1 MGEPGMSSASR
12 EAGWEGSLS
21 EEPGGFC
28 PGTDKTPAS
37 TSVGRP
43 RCFSGCAGGA
53 VLCLQ
58 CHARGWPWP
67 GGTGLGTQSS
77 AAGSGLA
84 PWDGVQALP
93 RALSFLCPGSHPL
106 PSSLPFLSALAVPSL
121 GSATPHSALFL
132 LQPLPP
138 PAQLCFPSWLCAPC
152 PTPCLPHRFV
162 RMLQRTRAALVPQRT
177 LQISWP
183 DAHFCTGPPSP
194 ARPLPR
200 TSLTSAV
207 TRSWEPSRAGD
218 AWVPSGGAG
227 GATALALPPQM
238 AWLCKAVLI
247 QAAALVEHEQLHK
260 GRRWRSCSCV
270 QAG

>member
-1 MGEPGMSSASR
+1 MPAV
-12 EAGWEGSLS
+12 
-21 EEPGGFC
+21 PC
-28 PGTDKTPAS
+28 PGLALAWGDRAGDTRQCCRLW
-37 TSVGRP
+37 VGP
-43 RCFSGCAGGA
+43 
-53 VLCLQ
+53 V
-58 CHARGWPWP
+58 GW
-67 GGTGLGTQSS
+67 G
-77 AAGSGLA
+77 AGSAQSFVLPLSWEPPLA
-84 PWDGVQALP
+84 QLS
-93 RALSFLCPGSHPL
+93 ALSFSPCCPFSGLCH
-106 PSSLPFLSALAVPSL
+106 PSL
-121 GSATPHSALFL
+121 SSV
-132 LQPLPP
+132 PP
-138 PAQLCFPSWLCAPC
+138 PASATSCPALCFPSWLCAPC

-183 DAHFCTGPPSP
+183 DAHSCTGPPSP

-200 TSLTSAV
+200 TSLPSAV

-247 QAAALVEHEQLHK
+247 QAAASVEHEQLHK